1 MEPAAGAQVD
11 CPSCGARV
19 PYAVL
24 NRHLDGCLAEGEG
37 EGEGEGKSAHPA
49 PARPAPPHP
58 PPPHPSPPPAKKL
71 RPADPRPFAE
81 RMRPTSLDEFV
92 GQRDVVHA
100 LGGLLARG
108 TVPSMVLWGPPGTG
122 KTTLARLLTRTAGG
136 TPPYR
141 FVEFSATTASI
152 VDVKR
157 VIDDAQNR
165 LALGVAR
172 TVLFIDEIQRFS
184 RAQQDIFLPAIERGT
199 IALVAA
205 TTENP
210 SFRLQSALLSRLR
223 CVVLHRLSTDETCE
237 VLRRGAARADAPA
250 WITPDVLRWIAN
262 ASDGDA
268 RTALGALEVA
278 LTAGEPAASTEHN
291 MARLAPALRRSFL
304 QYDRA
309 GDAHYDTISALHKS
323 IRGSDADAAL
333 YWLARMVAAGDDPL
347 FIARRLIVCASE
359 DCCSADALQLAV
371 ATYRACEIVGLP
383 ECGINLS
390 HCTLVLAEHPKS
402 TRSYRAWKRAL
413 ATVDDAP
420 NFPVPL
426 HIRNAP
432 TRLMRDIGYGKEYRY
447 EPSYAHPVFQ
457 EFFPPE
463 MRGTRFVSPPP
474 PDTTTTDAPSPPAPP
489 MLDGPAGSG
498 PGACARIHAPGARAV
513 DLALLAEWEQR
524 RNHGRP
530 WPGRASLE

>member
-1 MEPAAGAQVD
+1 MEPAAGAHVD

-24 NRHLDGCLAEGEG
+24 NRHLDGCLAGDGEG
-37 EGEGEGKSAHPA
+37 GEGGPA
-49 PARPAPPHP
+49 PPPAQGGEDRPAPSPAP
-58 PPPHPSPPPAKKL
+58 PTKKQRL
-71 RPADPRPFAE
+71 AADPRPFAE

-92 GQRDVVHA
+92 GQHDVVHA

-152 VDVKR
+152 ADVKR

-165 LALGVAR
+165 LALGVSR
-172 TVLFIDEIQRFS
+172 TVLFVDEIQRFS
-184 RAQQDIFLPAIERGT
+184 RAQQDIFLPTVERGT
-199 IALVAA
+199 LVLVAA

-223 CVVLHRLSTDETCE
+223 CVVLHKLSTDETCE
-237 VLRRGAARADAPA
+237 VLRRALRRVEAPA
-250 WITPDVLRWIAN
+250 WITADVLRWIAN

-268 RTALGALEVA
+268 RTALGALELA
-278 LTAGEPAASTEHN
+278 LTAGEPSASTEHN
-291 MARLAPALRRSFL
+291 MSHFAPALRRSFL

-413 ATVDDAP
+413 ATVDEAP

-457 EFFPPE
+457 EFLPPE
-463 MRGTRFVSPPP
+463 MLGTRFVSPPP
-474 PDTTTTDAPSPPAPP
+474 GTDAPPAA
-489 MLDGPAGSG
+489 LDGPAGTG

-513 DLALLAEWEQR
+513 DLALLSEWEQR

-530 WPGRASLE
+530 WSGRASLK